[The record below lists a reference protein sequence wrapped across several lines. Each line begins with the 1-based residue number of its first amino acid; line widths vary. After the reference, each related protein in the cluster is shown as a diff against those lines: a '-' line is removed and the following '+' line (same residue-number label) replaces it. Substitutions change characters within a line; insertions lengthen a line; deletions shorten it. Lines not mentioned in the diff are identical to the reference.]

1 MIKLFKVLLVSTLI
15 FHVLNTTYVINKQ
28 DGEMTNLHAEI
39 VRLEERLNH
48 EQLNHGTDNE
58 LRRQAATG
66 LDTMSKTYLGQPH
79 ASDEFIK
86 RLRD

>member
-1 MIKLFKVLLVSTLI
+1 MIKLFKILLVSTLC

-28 DGEMTNLHAEI
+28 DGEMANLHAMI
-39 VRLEERLNH
+39 VRLEERVNH
-48 EQLNHGTDNE
+48 DGE

-79 ASDEFIK
+79 ASDAFIQQLK
-86 RLRD
+86 N